1 MTTELLLVKMNWL
14 LLLEEYWNSTVNRL
28 GSMLID

>member
-14 LLLEEYWNSTVNRL
+14 LLLEQNWNSTVN
-28 GSMLID
+28 S